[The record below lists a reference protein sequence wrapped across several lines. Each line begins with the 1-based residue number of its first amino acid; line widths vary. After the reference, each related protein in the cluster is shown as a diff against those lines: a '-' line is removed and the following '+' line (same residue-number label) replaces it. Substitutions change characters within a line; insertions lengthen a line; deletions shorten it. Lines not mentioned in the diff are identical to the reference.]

1 MEFWRRYCVIRRPCV
16 WCARASYKNA
26 RYTPRLFD
34 AIGFAPFH
42 QIGIRV
48 ILRYGLYVF
57 SLRRPVSRHTL
68 ALTPDTRLPVS
79 NKNRLLP
86 HKIVAAVLPSIG
98 LFIIYVRPREI
109 TYKSQS
115 IKKGKLLLERKNRVN
130 PFGGHEMEGGVK
142 GAQRCLVHFNERKKK
157 REKYRT

>member
-1 MEFWRRYCVIRRPCV
+1 MLFADRARG
-16 WCARASYKNA
+16 ARARAPYKNA

-48 ILRYGLYVF
+48 IPRYGLYVF

-68 ALTPDTRLPVS
+68 ALTPDTRPPVS

-86 HKIVAAVLPSIG
+86 HKIVAAAPHSAAG
-98 LFIIYVRPREI
+98 LFIIYVRGP
-109 TYKSQS
+109 
-115 IKKGKLLLERKNRVN
+115 GK
-130 PFGGHEMEGGVK
+130 
-142 GAQRCLVHFNERKKK
+142 
-157 REKYRT
+157 